1 MVNARKKDTGHEEDE
16 DEEEDEDGPNIDDRM
31 DNLAGALAE
40 ASQAPHSNNALF
52 SLTTALM

>member
-1 MVNARKKDTGHEEDE
+1 MNARKKDTGHEEDE